1 MLFNNLSFF
10 LSIKQLFRARPR
22 QFCPVSNHSLL
33 SCTYCFALID
43 SKQYFNLCK
52 WNFGNTQKWPKNNT
66 WVEMWRY
73 NREGLSLWLVR
84 LVVAR
89 IGSHV
94 EDISLEFLVSQTFIT
109 LSSLP
114 DMSSQ
119 GISVFQIKLLTL
131 SACFKTFLLFEAVSI
146 TTRVQ
151 SNVPSAMMLTNYGCH

>member
-1 MLFNNLSFF
+1 LTPS
-10 LSIKQLFRARPR
+10 SI
-22 QFCPVSNHSLL
+22 
-33 SCTYCFALID
+33 LIYASEISGILKSD
-43 SKQYFNLCK
+43 QKTILESKCEDIIEK
-52 WNFGNTQKWPKNNT
+52 
-66 WVEMWRY
+66 
-73 NREGLSLWLVR
+73 GLSAWLVR

>member
-1 MLFNNLSFF
+1 LTPS
-10 LSIKQLFRARPR
+10 SI
-22 QFCPVSNHSLL
+22 
-33 SCTYCFALID
+33 LIYASEISGILKSD
-43 SKQYFNLCK
+43 QKTILESKCEDIIEK
-52 WNFGNTQKWPKNNT
+52 
-66 WVEMWRY
+66 
-73 NREGLSLWLVR
+73 GLSAWLVR

-131 SACFKTFLLFEAVSI
+131 SACFKTFLLFEAVSSYCDKVI
-146 TTRVQ
+146 C
-151 SNVPSAMMLTNYGCH
+151 VPFYVKNGLVLANIIFPHYSVFIHIYKFDPA